1 MHLFFTPKMAFRRS
15 AILSIVSIYLLILA
29 GGIVRS
35 TGSGMGCPD
44 WPKCFG
50 RFIPPT
56 KAEELPLHY
65 EVIYK
70 EKLHGE
76 VEFNATKTWIE
87 YINRLLGA
95 LTGLIILISTILGYK
110 EGKKV
115 FLPTLMAL
123 ILVLANAVLGKYV
136 VDSFLL
142 PGVVTAHM
150 LLSIGVIYF
159 LVRALNNQSSS
170 DVIPIANRT
179 WIGINLGLI
188 LVQIILGTQVRE
200 NMDHVIQDLGERAKD
215 QWVANLDVN
224 YIIHRTFSWVIAV
237 SHLIL
242 WNKIKMSPLQKY
254 RHGMMV
260 LIGISFFTGI
270 LMAYFALPLGS
281 QAVHLL
287 ISLVLIGWHISSWI
301 QTKNA

>member
-1 MHLFFTPKMAFRRS
+1 M
-15 AILSIVSIYLLILA
+15 LILA

-65 EVIYK
+65 EIIYQ

-76 VEFNATKTWIE
+76 VAFNATKTWIE

-95 LTGLIILISTILGYK
+95 LTGLIVLITTILSSK

-115 FLPTLMAL
+115 FIPTLAAL
-123 ILVLANAVLGKYV
+123 LLILANAILGKYV

-142 PGVVTAHM
+142 PGVVTVHM
-150 LLSIGVIYF
+150 MLSIGVIYF
-159 LVRALNNQSSS
+159 LIKALNNQSSS
-170 DVIPIANRT
+170 KVILFENRKWIAF
-179 WIGINLGLI
+179 NLVI
-188 LVQIILGTQVRE
+188 VLVQIVLGTQVRE
-200 NMDHVIQDLGERAKD
+200 NMDHVIREVGEQAKD
-215 QWVANLDVN
+215 QWIANLDLV
-224 YIIHRTFSWVIAV
+224 YIIHRTFSWVLLI
-237 SHLIL
+237 SHLLL
-242 WNKIKMSPLQKY
+242 WKKLANYPLQTY
-254 RHGMMV
+254 RNGMLV
-260 LIGISFFTGI
+260 LIGISFATGI
-270 LMAYFALPLGS
+270 LMAYFALPMGT

-287 ISLVLIGWHISSWI
+287 ISLILVGWHISTWI
-301 QTKNA
+301 QTKTS

>member
-1 MHLFFTPKMAFRRS
+1 MHLFFTLKMAFRKF
-15 AILSIVSIYLLILA
+15 ATLSLLSIYLLILA

-56 KAEELPLHY
+56 KVSELPLHY

-76 VEFNATKTWIE
+76 VTFNATKTWIE

-95 LTGLIILISTILGYK
+95 LTGIIVLITTVLSFK

-115 FLPTLMAL
+115 FLPTLAGLLL
-123 ILVLANAVLGKYV
+123 ILANAVLGKYV

-159 LVRALNNQSSS
+159 LVKALNNHSSS
-170 DVIPIANRT
+170 AVINLENRQ
-179 WIGINLGLI
+179 WIGINLVII

-200 NMDHVIQDLGERAKD
+200 NMDHVIQALGENAKD
-215 QWVANLDVN
+215 QWVAQLDVI
-224 YIIHRTFSWVIAV
+224 YIVHRTFSWVIV
-237 SHLIL
+237 LSHLLL
-242 WNKIKMSPLQKY
+242 WNKLKNAPLQSY

-281 QAVHLL
+281 QALHLL
-287 ISLVLIGWHISSWI
+287 ISLVLMGWHISSWI

>member
-1 MHLFFTPKMAFRRS
+1 MHLFFTPKMAFRKF
-15 AILSIVSIYLLILA
+15 AVLSLLSIYLLILA

-56 KAEELPLHY
+56 KVEELPLHY
-65 EVIYK
+65 ETIYQD
-70 EKLHGE
+70 KLHGE

-95 LTGLIILISTILGYK
+95 LTGIIVLITTALAYR
-110 EGKKV
+110 EGRKV
-115 FLPTLMAL
+115 FLPAL
-123 ILVLANAVLGKYV
+123 ASLVLILANAVLGKYV

-159 LVRALNNQSSS
+159 LVKALNNQTSSE
-170 DVIPIANRT
+170 VIPLVNRQ
-179 WIGINLGLI
+179 WIGISLLI
-188 LVQIILGTQVRE
+188 VLVQIILGTQVRE
-200 NMDHVIQDLGERAKD
+200 NMDHVIKALGEGAKD
-215 QWVANLDVN
+215 QWVVNLDLG
-224 YIIHRTFSWVIAV
+224 YIIHRTFSWVVLI
-237 SHLIL
+237 SHLVL
-242 WNKIKMSPLQKY
+242 WKKLAESPLQAY
-254 RHGMMV
+254 RKGIIV
-260 LIGISFFTGI
+260 LIGISLITGI

-287 ISLVLIGWHISSWI
+287 ISLVLMGWHISSWI

>member
-1 MHLFFTPKMAFRRS
+1 MHLFFTPKMAFRKF
-15 AILSIVSIYLLILA
+15 AVLSLLSIYLLILA

-56 KAEELPLHY
+56 KVEELPLHY
-65 EVIYK
+65 ETIYQD
-70 EKLHGE
+70 KLHGE

-95 LTGLIILISTILGYK
+95 LTGIIVLITTALAYR
-110 EGKKV
+110 EGRKV
-115 FLPTLMAL
+115 FLPAL
-123 ILVLANAVLGKYV
+123 ASLVLILANAVLGKYV

-159 LVRALNNQSSS
+159 LVKALNNQTSSE
-170 DVIPIANRT
+170 VIPLVNRQ
-179 WIGINLGLI
+179 WIGISLLI
-188 LVQIILGTQVRE
+188 VLVQIILGTQVQE
-200 NMDHVIQDLGERAKD
+200 NMDHVIKALGEGAKD
-215 QWVANLDVN
+215 QWVVNLDLG
-224 YIIHRTFSWVIAV
+224 YIIHRTFSWVVLI
-237 SHLIL
+237 SHLVL
-242 WNKIKMSPLQKY
+242 WKKLAESPLQAY
-254 RHGMMV
+254 RKGIIV
-260 LIGISFFTGI
+260 LIGISLITGI

-287 ISLVLIGWHISSWI
+287 ISLVLMGWHISSWI

>member
-1 MHLFFTPKMAFRRS
+1 MHLFFTKKMAFRKF
-15 AILSIVSIYLLILA
+15 AILSLLSIYLLILA

-56 KAEELPLHY
+56 KVEELPLHY
-65 EVIYK
+65 ETIYQD
-70 EKLHGE
+70 KLHGE

-95 LTGLIILISTILGYK
+95 LTGIIVLITTALAYR

-115 FLPTLMAL
+115 FLPTLASLVL
-123 ILVLANAVLGKYV
+123 ILANAVLGKYV

-159 LVRALNNQSSS
+159 LVKALNNQTSSE
-170 DVIPIANRT
+170 VISLVNRP
-179 WIGINLGLI
+179 WIFVCLLI
-188 LVQIILGTQVRE
+188 VLVQIILGTQVRE
-200 NMDHVIQDLGERAKD
+200 NMDHVIKALGEGAKD
-215 QWVANLDVN
+215 QWVANLDLG
-224 YIIHRTFSWVIAV
+224 YIIHRTFSWVVLI
-237 SHLIL
+237 SHLVL
-242 WNKIKMSPLQKY
+242 WKKLAESPLQAY
-254 RHGMMV
+254 RKGIIV
-260 LIGISFFTGI
+260 LIGISLITGI

-287 ISLVLIGWHISSWI
+287 ISLVLMGWHISSWI

>member
-1 MHLFFTPKMAFRRS
+1 MAFRKF
-15 AILSIVSIYLLILA
+15 AILSLLSIYLLILA

-56 KAEELPLHY
+56 KVEELPLHY
-65 EVIYK
+65 ETIYQD
-70 EKLHGE
+70 KLHGE

-95 LTGLIILISTILGYK
+95 LTGIIVLITTALAYR

-115 FLPTLMAL
+115 FLPTLASLVL
-123 ILVLANAVLGKYV
+123 ILANAVLGKYV

-159 LVRALNNQSSS
+159 LVKALNNQTSSE
-170 DVIPIANRT
+170 VISLVNRP
-179 WIGINLGLI
+179 WIFVCLLI
-188 LVQIILGTQVRE
+188 VLVQIILGTQVRE
-200 NMDHVIQDLGERAKD
+200 NMDHVIKALGEGAKD
-215 QWVANLDVN
+215 QWVVNLDLG
-224 YIIHRTFSWVIAV
+224 YIIHRTFSWVVLI
-237 SHLIL
+237 SHLVL
-242 WNKIKMSPLQKY
+242 WKKLAESPLQAY
-254 RHGMMV
+254 RKGIIV
-260 LIGISFFTGI
+260 LIGISLITGI

-287 ISLVLIGWHISSWI
+287 ISLVLMGWHISSWI

>member
-1 MHLFFTPKMAFRRS
+1 MHLFFTLKMAFRKF
-15 AILSIVSIYLLILA
+15 AILSLISIYLLILA

-56 KAEELPLHY
+56 TVSELPLHY

-95 LTGLIILISTILGYK
+95 LTGLIVLATTILAYK
-110 EGKKV
+110 EERKV
-115 FLPTLMAL
+115 FLPTLAAL
-123 ILVLANAVLGKYV
+123 LLVLANAVLGKFV

-150 LLSIGVIYF
+150 LLSIGVIFF
-159 LVRALNNQSSS
+159 LIKALNNHSSLT
-170 DVIPIANRT
+170 VINLENRH
-179 WIGINLGLI
+179 WIGINLVI
-188 LVQIILGTQVRE
+188 VLVQIILGTQVRE
-200 NMDHVIQDLGERAKD
+200 NMDHVIQALGENAKD
-215 QWVANLDVN
+215 QWVGRLDMI
-224 YIIHRTFSWVIAV
+224 YIFHRTFSWVIFV
-237 SHLIL
+237 SHLYL
-242 WNKIKMSPLQKY
+242 WNKLQNVPLQPY
-254 RHGMMV
+254 RQGMMV

-287 ISLVLIGWHISSWI
+287 ISLVLMGWHISSWI
-301 QTKNA
+301 KTKNA

>member
-95 LTGLIILISTILGYK
+95 LTGLIILITTILGYK

-123 ILVLANAVLGKYV
+123 ILVLVNAVLGKYV

-159 LVRALNNQSSS
+159 LVRALNNQSSAE
-170 DVIPIANRT
+170 VILLENRQWIA
-179 WIGINLGLI
+179 INLLI
-188 LVQIILGTQVRE
+188 VLVQIVLGTQVRE
-200 NMDHVIQDLGERAKD
+200 NMDHVIREVGEQAKD
-215 QWVANLDVN
+215 QWIVNLDLA
-224 YIIHRTFSWVIAV
+224 YIIHRTFSWVLLV
-237 SHLIL
+237 SHLLL
-242 WNKIKMSPLQKY
+242 WKKLATYPLQTY
-254 RHGMMV
+254 RNGILV
-260 LIGISFFTGI
+260 LIGISFTTGI

-281 QAVHLL
+281 QAIHLL
-287 ISLVLIGWHISSWI
+287 ISLVLVGWHISSWI

>member
-1 MHLFFTPKMAFRRS
+1 MHLFFTPKMAFRKF
-15 AILSIVSIYLLILA
+15 AILSLLSIYLLILA

-56 KAEELPLHY
+56 KVSELPLHY

-95 LTGLIILISTILGYK
+95 LTGVIVLATTILAYK
-110 EGKKV
+110 QGRKV
-115 FLPTLMAL
+115 FLPTLAAL
-123 ILVLANAVLGKYV
+123 LLVLANAVLGKFV

-150 LLSIGVIYF
+150 LLSIGVIFF
-159 LVRALNNQSSS
+159 LIKALNNHSSLA
-170 DVIPIANRT
+170 VIKLENRH
-179 WIGINLGLI
+179 WIGINLVI
-188 LVQIILGTQVRE
+188 VLVQIILGTQVRE
-200 NMDHVIQDLGERAKD
+200 NMDHVIQALGENAKD
-215 QWVANLDVN
+215 QWVAQLDVI
-224 YIIHRTFSWVIAV
+224 YIVHRTFSWVIV
-237 SHLIL
+237 LSHLFL
-242 WNKIKMSPLQKY
+242 WNKLKNAPLQPY
-254 RHGMMV
+254 RQGMMV

-287 ISLVLIGWHISSWI
+287 ISLVLMGWHISSWI

>member
-95 LTGLIILISTILGYK
+95 LTGLIILITTILGYK

-215 QWVANLDVN
+215 QWVANLDVS

-242 WNKIKMSPLQKY
+242 WNKIKMSPLQNY

>member
-1 MHLFFTPKMAFRRS
+1 
-15 AILSIVSIYLLILA
+15 V
-29 GGIVRS
+29 
-35 TGSGMGCPD
+35 
-44 WPKCFG
+44 
-50 RFIPPT
+50 
-56 KAEELPLHY
+56 
-65 EVIYK
+65 
-70 EKLHGE
+70 
-76 VEFNATKTWIE
+76 
-87 YINRLLGA
+87 
-95 LTGLIILISTILGYK
+95 
-110 EGKKV
+110 
-115 FLPTLMAL
+115 
-123 ILVLANAVLGKYV
+123 LVNAVLGKYV

>member
-1 MHLFFTPKMAFRRS
+1 MAFRRS

-95 LTGLIILISTILGYK
+95 LTGLIILITTILGYK

-123 ILVLANAVLGKYV
+123 ILVLVNAVLGKYV

>member
-95 LTGLIILISTILGYK
+95 LTGLIILITTILGYK

-123 ILVLANAVLGKYV
+123 ILVLVNAVLGKYV

-287 ISLVLIGWHISSWI
+287 ISLLLIGWHISSWI

>member
-1 MHLFFTPKMAFRRS
+1 MHLFFTPKMAFRKF
-15 AILSIVSIYLLILA
+15 ATLSLLSIYLLILA

-44 WPKCFG
+44 WPTCFG

-56 KAEELPLHY
+56 KVEELPLHY
-65 EVIYK
+65 EVIYQ

-95 LTGLIILISTILGYK
+95 LTGMIVLITTVLGYR
-110 EGKKV
+110 EGRKV
-115 FLPTLMAL
+115 FLPTLAG
-123 ILVLANAVLGKYV
+123 LVLIVANAVLGKYV

-159 LVRALNNQSSS
+159 LVKALNNQSSS
-170 DVIPIANRT
+170 EVIPVVNRQ
-179 WIGINLGLI
+179 WIGISLLI
-188 LVQIILGTQVRE
+188 VIVQIILGTQVRE
-200 NMDHVIQDLGERAKD
+200 NMDHVIKAFGEGAKD
-215 QWVANLDVN
+215 QWVAHLDVV
-224 YIIHRTFSWVIAV
+224 YIVHRTFSWAILIC
-237 SHLIL
+237 HLMFWKKL
-242 WNKIKMSPLQKY
+242 ATSPLQAY
-254 RHGMMV
+254 RKGV
-260 LIGISFFTGI
+260 LILVGISFVTGV

-287 ISLVLIGWHISSWI
+287 ISLVLMGWHISSWI

>member
-1 MHLFFTPKMAFRRS
+1 MHLFFTPKMAFRKF
-15 AILSIVSIYLLILA
+15 AILSLLSIYLLILA

-56 KAEELPLHY
+56 KVEELPLHY
-65 EVIYK
+65 ETIYQD
-70 EKLHGE
+70 KLHGE

-95 LTGLIILISTILGYK
+95 LTGIIVLITTALAYR

-115 FLPTLMAL
+115 FLPTLASLVL
-123 ILVLANAVLGKYV
+123 ILANAVLGKYV

-159 LVRALNNQSSS
+159 LVKALNNQTSSE
-170 DVIPIANRT
+170 VISLVNRP
-179 WIGINLGLI
+179 WIFVCLLI
-188 LVQIILGTQVRE
+188 VLVQIILGTQVRE
-200 NMDHVIQDLGERAKD
+200 NMDHVIKALGEGAKD
-215 QWVANLDVN
+215 QWVVNLDLG
-224 YIIHRTFSWVIAV
+224 YIIHRTFSWVVLI
-237 SHLIL
+237 SHLVL
-242 WNKIKMSPLQKY
+242 WKKLAESPLQAY
-254 RHGMMV
+254 RKGIIV
-260 LIGISFFTGI
+260 LIGISLITGI

-287 ISLVLIGWHISSWI
+287 ISLVLMGWHISSWI

>member
-1 MHLFFTPKMAFRRS
+1 MHLFFTPKMAFRKF
-15 AILSIVSIYLLILA
+15 AVLSLLSIYLLILA

-56 KAEELPLHY
+56 MVEELPLHY
-65 EVIYK
+65 ETIYQD
-70 EKLHGE
+70 KLHGE

-95 LTGLIILISTILGYK
+95 LTGIIVLITTALAYR

-115 FLPTLMAL
+115 FLPTLASLVL
-123 ILVLANAVLGKYV
+123 ILANAVLGKYV

-159 LVRALNNQSSS
+159 LVKALNNHTSSE
-170 DVIPIANRT
+170 VISLVNRP
-179 WIGINLGLI
+179 WIYVCLLI
-188 LVQIILGTQVRE
+188 VLVQIILGTQVRE
-200 NMDHVIQDLGERAKD
+200 NMDHVIKALGEGAKD
-215 QWVANLDVN
+215 QWVANLDLG
-224 YIIHRTFSWVIAV
+224 YIIHRTFSWVVLI
-237 SHLIL
+237 SHLVL
-242 WNKIKMSPLQKY
+242 WKKLAESPLQAY
-254 RHGMMV
+254 RKGIIV
-260 LIGISFFTGI
+260 LIGISLGTGI
-270 LMAYFALPLGS
+270 LMAYFELPLGS

-287 ISLVLIGWHISSWI
+287 ISLVLMGWHISSWI

>member
-95 LTGLIILISTILGYK
+95 LTGLIILITTILGYK

-123 ILVLANAVLGKYV
+123 ILVLVNAVLGKYV

>member
-1 MHLFFTPKMAFRRS
+1 MHLFFTPKMAFRKF
-15 AILSIVSIYLLILA
+15 AILSLLSIYLLILA

-56 KAEELPLHY
+56 NVEELPLHY
-65 EVIYK
+65 EVIYQD
-70 EKLHGE
+70 KLHGE

-95 LTGLIILISTILGYK
+95 LTGMIVLITTVLAYR
-110 EGKKV
+110 EGRKV
-115 FLPTLMAL
+115 FLPTLASLVL
-123 ILVLANAVLGKYV
+123 ILANAVLGKYV

-159 LVRALNNQSSS
+159 LVKALNNQSSS
-170 DVIPIANRT
+170 EVIPMVNRQ
-179 WIGINLGLI
+179 WIGISLLI
-188 LVQIILGTQVRE
+188 VLVQIILGTQVRE
-200 NMDHVIQDLGERAKD
+200 NMDHVIKAVGEGAKD
-215 QWVANLDVN
+215 QWIANLDFG
-224 YIIHRTFSWVIAV
+224 YIIHRTFSWVILIC
-237 SHLIL
+237 HLVL
-242 WNKIKMSPLQKY
+242 WKKLAESPLQTY
-254 RHGMMV
+254 RKGVLV
-260 LIGISFFTGI
+260 LIGISLGTGI

-287 ISLVLIGWHISSWI
+287 TSLVLMGWHISSWI

>member
-1 MHLFFTPKMAFRRS
+1 MHLFFTLKMAFRKF
-15 AILSIVSIYLLILA
+15 ATLSLLSIYLLILA

-56 KAEELPLHY
+56 KVSELPLHY

-95 LTGLIILISTILGYK
+95 LTGLIVLATTLLAYK
-110 EGKKV
+110 EGRKV
-115 FLPTLMAL
+115 FLPTLAAL
-123 ILVLANAVLGKYV
+123 LLVIANAVLGKFV

-150 LLSIGVIYF
+150 LLSIGVIFF
-159 LVRALNNQSSS
+159 LIKALNNHSSS
-170 DVIPIANRT
+170 AVINLENRY
-179 WIGINLGLI
+179 WIGINLVI
-188 LVQIILGTQVRE
+188 VLVQIILGTQVRE
-200 NMDHVIQDLGERAKD
+200 NMDHVIQALGENAKD
-215 QWVANLDVN
+215 QWVAQLDVI
-224 YIIHRTFSWVIAV
+224 YIVHRTYSWVIFV
-237 SHLIL
+237 SHLLL
-242 WNKIKMSPLQKY
+242 WNKLKNAPLQPY

-287 ISLVLIGWHISSWI
+287 ISLVLMGWHISSWI

>member
-1 MHLFFTPKMAFRRS
+1 MHLFFTPKMAFRKF
-15 AILSIVSIYLLILA
+15 AILSLLSIYLLILA

-56 KAEELPLHY
+56 KVEELPIHY
-65 EVIYK
+65 EVIYQ

-95 LTGLIILISTILGYK
+95 LTGIIVLITTALAYR

-115 FLPTLMAL
+115 FLPTLAGLLL
-123 ILVLANAVLGKYV
+123 IVANAVLGKYV

-150 LLSIGVIYF
+150 LLSIGVIFF
-159 LVRALNNQSSS
+159 LVKALNNQSSS
-170 DVIPIANRT
+170 EVITEKNRH
-179 WIGINLGLI
+179 WIGISLLVV

-200 NMDHVIQDLGERAKD
+200 NMDQVIKALGEGAKD
-215 QWVANLDVN
+215 QWVTSLDLG
-224 YIIHRTFSWVIAV
+224 YIIHRTFSWVLLIC
-237 SHLIL
+237 HLIL
-242 WNKIKMSPLQKY
+242 WKKLAESSLPYY
-254 RHGMMV
+254 RKGVLV
-260 LIGISFFTGI
+260 LIGISLGTGI

-287 ISLVLIGWHISSWI
+287 ISLVLMGWHISSWL